1 MRNVQT
7 IKDFKAGTD
16 AFILNVDRYSE
27 KYGSIEATP
36 VTRVGRK
43 YIETSSMGQ
52 FSQDNTGV
60 FVPCNTVFSKFE
72 LYPTYTL
79 AVRGFE
85 RFTLIRD
92 LKDMIHYGNVLDKLT
107 LESLQS
113 IQHIL
118 HSNDRVITV
127 AIPDKDYADF
137 ADMVE
142 RNKSYVPDLEGDS
155 YDECGIVFDTGYCPT
170 CRHKFEL
177 DYSDRSNFCP
187 DCGQRLDW
195 SGIVDD

>member
-1 MRNVQT
+1 MQT

-92 LKDMIHYGNVLDKLT
+92 LKEMIHYSNVLDKLT

-118 HSNDRVITV
+118 NSNDRVITV
-127 AIPDKDYADF
+127 AIPDKNYADF

-155 YDECGIVFDTGYCPT
+155 YDKCGIVFDTGYCPT

>member
-1 MRNVQT
+1 M
-7 IKDFKAGTD
+7 
-16 AFILNVDRYSE
+16 DRYSE
-27 KYGSIEATP
+27 KYGSIETIP

-43 YIETSSMGQ
+43 YIETSCMGQ
-52 FSQDNTGV
+52 FSQNNIGI
-60 FVPCNTVFSKFE
+60 FVPCNTVSPKCE

-79 AVRGFE
+79 AVKGFE
-85 RFTLIRD
+85 RFTLLRD
-92 LKDMIHYGNVLDKLT
+92 LKEMIHYGNVLDKLT

-118 HSNDRVITV
+118 NSNDKVITV

-137 ADMVE
+137 LDMVD
-142 RNKSYVPDLEGDS
+142 RNKPYAPDLEGDS
-155 YDECGIVFDTGYCPT
+155 YYEGEILLDTGYCPT
-170 CRHKFEL
+170 CHHMFEL

>member
-1 MRNVQT
+1 MQT

-92 LKDMIHYGNVLDKLT
+92 LQESVKYGNALNKLP

-118 HSNDRVITV
+118 NSNDKVITV

-137 ADMVE
+137 LDMVD
-142 RNKSYVPDLEGDS
+142 RNKPYAPDLEGDS
-155 YDECGIVFDTGYCPT
+155 YYEGEILLDTGYCPT
-170 CRHKFEL
+170 CHHMFEL